1 MAMLAGCTFTMILA
15 IVLKAG
21 RQTHLECVA
30 ELKLQLFDWGLP
42 ETNVRRIF
50 GPQEGPSQIFC
61 FAYVLHI
68 FPLFCIL
75 FAYVLH
81 KYAKICKTY
90 AKNTQQICN
99 FVYFVAY
106 FLYIFC
112 IFFKQYAKQY
122 ANNMQH
128 ICKNIFN
135 IPQDLSQ
142 AKILLRLMILL
153 PDVIRIYTIY

>member
-90 AKNTQQICN
+90 AKHMQKIRNKFAI
-99 FVYFVAY
+99 
-106 FLYIFC
+106 LYILWHIFC
-112 IFFKQYAKQY
+112 IFFAYFS
-122 ANNMQH
+122 NNMQNNMQT
-128 ICKNIFN
+128 ICNTYAKTYLIFH
-135 IPQDLSQ
+135 
-142 AKILLRLMILL
+142 KICPRQ
-153 PDVIRIYTIY
+153 RFF